1 MDTGGCTTRR
11 RSVIEAVGR
20 KYGAEAVPAGD
31 VGAAF
36 ALIRLA
42 KPGIVAAVLLAGCAG
57 MVTAARGLPEAR
69 TAALCLAALLLSAA
83 GSAMLNGLLDAPLDR
98 SMARLRVRVRA
109 LDAIGGARLLL
120 TALTSISAALFLA
133 TLLNRL
139 VVLLILGAVIFYTLA
154 YTLILKRRSP
164 WGAVPGGIP
173 GALPVLI
180 GQAAVTGSI
189 DMAGM
194 TLFTVIFLWQPP
206 HFWVLALHH
215 EDDYR
220 AVGLPV
226 LPVACGEGYTIV
238 LILLYVTALLPATLA
253 LPLTGCCSPLFAAL
267 AVALWLY
274 FLAACCRH
282 AVRAKRFERA
292 FRASV
297 IYLTLLLAAVIL
309 DITIVR

>member
-1 MDTGGCTTRR
+1 M
-11 RSVIEAVGR
+11 
-20 KYGAEAVPAGD
+20 AGL
-31 VGAAF
+31 AS
-36 ALIRLA
+36 ALVRLA
-42 KPGIVAAVLLAGCAG
+42 KPGIVTAVLLAGYAG
-57 MVTAARGLPEAR
+57 MATAARGLPEPR
-69 TAALCLAALLLSAA
+69 NAAICLASLLLAAA
-83 GSAMLNGLLDAPLDR
+83 GSAMLNGLLEAPLDR
-98 SMARLRVRVRA
+98 KMGRLQGRVTA
-109 LDAIGGARLLL
+109 LDTVGSTRLLCV
-120 TALTSISAALFLA
+120 ALACIAVALSLA
-133 TLLNRL
+133 LIGLNRL
-139 VVLLILGAVIFYTLA
+139 AFLLVLAAVILYSVLYTLV
-154 YTLILKRRSP
+154 LKRRSP

-220 AVGLPV
+220 AAGLPV
-226 LPVACGEGYTIV
+226 LPVACGEGYTRV

-274 FLAACCRH
+274 FLAACYRH
-282 AVRAKRFERA
+282 AVRARRYERA

-297 IYLTLLLAAVIL
+297 IYLTLLLAVVIL
-309 DITIVR
+309 DIAIMR